1 MFEDTAKSENQEP
14 KTYTKP
20 ALWFVVFALLLF
32 VQRAWLVPWLET
44 KNAGIVSI
52 VIHIVLEVLIF
63 SRMMAMFFVWD
74 ERRFIKEKNN
84 EPVRPHTEVIG
95 LAAFAASVLSFVIIP
110 GSQTNSGILEAA
122 LWSTKWV
129 LIASLPVLAFWFLLK
144 LIWANTNKKE
154 QYMRAHGEH
163 KKWPP
168 FDMTGEDFRKLLEA
182 GTALGMFIKIDGVV
196 YDISSWDI
204 DSEEEREPLRDKEG
218 NPYPLRNIKWEIEG
232 KRYRALSEMWID
244 KIFTEKSLADMTT
257 ITVLDI
263 DGQDPR
269 KTDIDLIYS
278 EWLEEQTC
286 EH

>member
-1 MFEDTAKSENQEP
+1 MFNDTANIENQEP

-52 VIHIVLEVLIF
+52 IIHIVLEVLVF
-63 SRMMAMFFVWD
+63 SRMMAMSFVWD
-74 ERRFIKEKNN
+74 EHRSEKEKNN
-84 EPVRPHTEVIG
+84 EPVRPHTAVLG
-95 LAAFAASVLSFVIIP
+95 LAMAAAAVLSFVIFP
-110 GSQTNSGILEAA
+110 GIQNNSGILDAA
-122 LWSTKWV
+122 LWTTKWV

-168 FDMTGEDFRKLLEA
+168 VDMTREDFRKLLDA

-196 YDISSWDI
+196 YNVSSWDI
-204 DSEEEREPLRDKEG
+204 ESEEEREPLRDKEG
-218 NPYPLRNIKWEIEG
+218 NPYPLRSIKWEIDG

-244 KIFTEKSLADMTT
+244 KIFAGKSLTDMTS

-263 DGQDPR
+263 DGKDPR
-269 KTDIDLIYS
+269 KTDIDLIYN
-278 EWLEEQTC
+278 EWLEEQAG